1 MHAPLT
7 HALRQAIAACGA
19 DDTLPGAEPP
29 EAILLEQPRDRSHG
43 DLATNLA
50 LQLARPLKRSPRQIA
65 EQIVAHLT
73 TPPGV
78 GEVTIAGPGFLNFRL
93 TPAYWWARLAAI
105 HDAGE
110 RFGHADRGARGRI
123 LIEFVSANP
132 TGPMHIGHGRGAVVG
147 DVLARLLEATG
158 YIVDREYYVN
168 DAGNQIRTLARSIW
182 IRLRQLCGEKV
193 ELPEGCYPGDYVQ
206 EMARRWRDEHGDAMA
221 TAAEDEALE
230 LLGPYGVAAMLVQIR
245 GDLDRLAIRFDRW
258 FSEADLVASG
268 AVPARLAELEAAGHL
283 SRDEGGAKLLAT
295 TRHGD
300 DKDRVVVKTNGDLT
314 YFATDIA
321 YHADKLAR
329 GYDRLVNI
337 WGADH
342 HGYVARV
349 KAALAMLGGDP
360 ERLEVLLVQMV
371 NLLRDGEP
379 VKMSKRA
386 GAFVTLAEV
395 VDEVGADATRFFF
408 LQRRADAMLDFDLE
422 LAKRESNDNPVYYV
436 QYAHARVCSLYRLAA
451 ERGYALP
458 GDNPPVERLTE
469 PDELDLIQRLEG
481 FPPMVR
487 GAAEA
492 GEPHRVV
499 HYLTDLAAAT
509 HAYYYKHRILGDDP
523 ELATA
528 RLYLMETVRQ
538 VVANGLAL
546 LGVAAP
552 EQM

>member
-7 HALRQAIAACGA
+7 HALRQAIVACGA
-19 DDTLPGAEPP
+19 DETLPGVEPP
-29 EAILLEQPRDRSHG
+29 AEILLEQPRDRSHG
-43 DLATNLA
+43 DLAANLA

-65 EQIVAHLT
+65 EALISHLT
-73 TPPGV
+73 LPPGV
-78 GEVTIAGPGFLNFRL
+78 GEVAIAGPGFLNFRL
-93 TPAYWWARLAAI
+93 IPAYWWARLAAI
-105 HDAGE
+105 YDAGD
-110 RFGHADRGARGRI
+110 RFGRAEVGGRGRV

-147 DVLARLLEATG
+147 DVLARLFEASG
-158 YIVDREYYVN
+158 YNVEREYYVN
-168 DAGNQIRTLARSIW
+168 DAGGQIRTLARSIW

-193 ELPEGCYPGDYVQ
+193 ELPEGCYPGDYVA
-206 EMARRWRDEHGDAMA
+206 EIAAAWRAKHGDAMA
-221 TAAEDEALE
+221 RAPEETALA
-230 LLGPYGVAAMLVQIR
+230 LLGPFGVTAMLAQIR

-283 SRDEGGAKLLAT
+283 SLGEGGAKVIAT

-300 DKDRVVVKTNGDLT
+300 DKDRVVVKTNGELT

-360 ERLEVLLVQMV
+360 QRLEVLLVQMV

-386 GAFVTLAEV
+386 GTYVTLAEV

-436 QYAHARVCSLYRLAA
+436 QYAHARIRSLYRLAQ
-451 ERGYALP
+451 ERGYVLP

-469 PDELDLIQRLEG
+469 ADEFDLIQRLEA
-481 FPPMVR
+481 FPPMVL

-492 GEPHRVV
+492 GEPHRVA

-523 ELATA
+523 EVATA
-528 RLYLMETVRQ
+528 RLYLMETVRR

>member
-7 HALRQAIAACGA
+7 HALRDAIAACGA
-19 DDTLPGAEPP
+19 DDSLPGAEPP
-29 EAILLEQPRDRSHG
+29 AQILIEEPRDRSHG

-73 TPPGV
+73 PPPGV
-78 GEVTIAGPGFLNFRL
+78 DEVTIAGPGFLNFRL

-110 RFGHADRGARGRI
+110 RFGHAEEGVRGRV
-123 LIEFVSANP
+123 LVEFVSANP

-158 YIVDREYYVN
+158 YSVDREYYVN
-168 DAGNQIRTLARSIW
+168 DAGNQIRTLARSVW
-182 IRLRQLCGEKV
+182 IRLRQLGGESV
-193 ELPEGCYPGDYVQ
+193 ELPEGCYPGDYVR
-206 EMARRWRDEHGDAMA
+206 EIAEAWRAEHGDRIA
-221 TAAEDEALE
+221 TAEEAEAVA
-230 LLGPYGVAAMLVQIR
+230 LLGPYGVSAMLARIR
-245 GDLDRLAIRFDRW
+245 GDLDHLAIRFDRW

-283 SRDEGGAKLLAT
+283 TTDAGGAKVLAT

-321 YHADKLAR
+321 YHADKLSR
-329 GYDRLVNI
+329 GYDRLINI

-349 KAALAMLGGDP
+349 RAALAMLGGDP
-360 ERLEVLLVQMV
+360 ERLEVVLVQMV
-371 NLLRDGEP
+371 NLLRDGVP

-436 QYAHARVCSLYRLAA
+436 QYAHARVRSLYRLAE
-451 ERGYALP
+451 ERGYPLP
-458 GDNPPVERLTE
+458 GDAVAVERLTE
-469 PDELDLIQRLEG
+469 VDELDLIQRLEG
-481 FPPMVR
+481 YPAVVR

-492 GEPHRVV
+492 GEPHRLV
-499 HYLTDLAAAT
+499 HYLTDLAGAT

-528 RLYLMETVRQ
+528 RLYLMEAVRR
-538 VVANGLAL
+538 VVANGLEL
-546 LGVAAP
+546 LGVSAP
-552 EQM
+552 ERM

>member
-7 HALRQAIAACGA
+7 HALRQAVAACGA

-29 EAILLEQPRDRSHG
+29 EEILLEQPRDRSHG

-110 RFGHADRGARGRI
+110 GFGRTAGGRGRV

-158 YIVDREYYVN
+158 YSVDREYYVN

-182 IRLRQLCGEKV
+182 IRLRQLCGEAV
-193 ELPEGCYPGDYVQ
+193 ELPEGCYPGDYVR
-206 EMARRWRDEHGDAMA
+206 EMARGWRDEHGDAMA
-221 TAAEDEALE
+221 TAAEDEALA
-230 LLGPYGVAAMLVQIR
+230 LLGPYGVAVMLAQIR

-283 SRDEGGAKLLAT
+283 SRDEGGAKVIAT

-321 YHADKLAR
+321 YHADKLVR
-329 GYDRLVNI
+329 GYDRLINI

-436 QYAHARVCSLYRLAA
+436 QYAHARVCSLYRLAK

-458 GDNPPVERLTE
+458 GDNPPVARLTE

-481 FPPMVR
+481 FSAMVR

-509 HAYYYKHRILGDDP
+509 HAYYYKHRILGDDH

-546 LGVAAP
+546 LGVGAP
-552 EQM
+552 DRM